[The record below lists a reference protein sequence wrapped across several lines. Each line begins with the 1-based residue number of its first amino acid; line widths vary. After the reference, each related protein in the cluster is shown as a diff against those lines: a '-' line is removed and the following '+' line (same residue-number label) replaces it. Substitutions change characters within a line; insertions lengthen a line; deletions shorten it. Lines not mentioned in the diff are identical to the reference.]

1 MRGLIF
7 LMIGVFLNA
16 SILGCFFD
24 YLGFDDLAVR
34 EYKKDESDFSKIR
47 LAKIYIKHKKYKKAL
62 KVLDKVSEYS
72 DEKVLLKAIVLIKL
86 KRYHQAREIL
96 SKSLNKQAQN
106 LYKKLDKYLKNNKM
120 TIIYQPQLI
129 KISTDKEHL
138 W

>member
-1 MRGLIF
+1 M
-7 LMIGVFLNA
+7 
-16 SILGCFFD
+16 
-24 YLGFDDLAVR
+24 
-34 EYKKDESDFSKIR
+34 
-47 LAKIYIKHKKYKKAL
+47 
-62 KVLDKVSEYS
+62 
-72 DEKVLLKAIVLIKL
+72 LKAIVLIKL
-86 KRYHQAREIL
+86 KKYYQAKEIL

>member
-16 SILGCFFD
+16 SILGCIFD
-24 YLGFDDLAVR
+24 YLGFDDLAIRV
-34 EYKKDESDFSKIR
+34 YKKDESDFSQIR

-86 KRYHQAREIL
+86 KRYYQAREIL
-96 SKSLNKQAQN
+96 SKSLNKEAQN